1 MIIINSHKK
10 EKRIKNFDYLEIYEE
25 DNNTKVNQRVRC

>member
-1 MIIINSHKK
+1 MKKK
-10 EKRIKNFDYLEIYEE
+10 EIKNFGYLEIYEE